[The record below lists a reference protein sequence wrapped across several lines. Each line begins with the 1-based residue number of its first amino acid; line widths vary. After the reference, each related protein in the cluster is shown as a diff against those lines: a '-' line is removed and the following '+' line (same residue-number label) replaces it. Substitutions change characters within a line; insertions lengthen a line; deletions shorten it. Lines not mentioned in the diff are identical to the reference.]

1 MGFLNRGTND
11 FIILNKHGT
20 SLLPL
25 GRDDFRHILVEDGAD
40 RMVHSLQSCNFL
52 KIEESNLLLFER
64 PHEGQIKTKVTIQE

>member
-25 GRDDFRHILVEDGAD
+25 GKDVFRHIAVEDGPD
-40 RMVHSLQSCNFL
+40 RMVHSL
-52 KIEESNLLLFER
+52 
-64 PHEGQIKTKVTIQE
+64 